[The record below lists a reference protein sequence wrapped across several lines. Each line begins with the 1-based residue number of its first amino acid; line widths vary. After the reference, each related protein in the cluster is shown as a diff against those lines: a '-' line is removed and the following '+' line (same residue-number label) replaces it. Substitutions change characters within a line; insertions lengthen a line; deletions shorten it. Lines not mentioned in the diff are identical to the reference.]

1 MKKLIFR
8 LLAFALV
15 VMVMT
20 SCRSSKQTEKT
31 DISNISIGTMPSS
44 VAAKGS
50 VVEKVLANRSDSK
63 TVTAKL
69 GLQLVAGSRD
79 VSIGGS
85 LRMKRDDVI
94 QLSLVF
100 LGLFDVG
107 CMEFTPDYIL
117 VMDRMNHQYIKVNY
131 KEVDFFRESGL
142 NFQVFQS
149 LFWDELFLLGEQG
162 NKIKDS
168 HFQVTRA
175 EQQVTLTNTDSR
187 WVALNFLLNALENRV
202 SQTSI
207 LPKQNQSSTA
217 SLTWKYLSYGKL
229 GEQEFPSRMQVD
241 INTGKKPVQAT
252 ISLSNLRTDANWETR
267 TKIDTNKYTA
277 VSLETVFNR
286 IMKLAQ

>member
-31 DISNISIGTMPSS
+31 DISNISIGTMPSN

-107 CMEFTPDYIL
+107 CMEFTPDHIL

>member
-207 LPKQNQSSTA
+207 LPKQSQSSTA

>member
-31 DISNISIGTMPSS
+31 DISNISISTMPSN

>member
-149 LFWDELFLLGEQG
+149 LFWDELFLLEEQG

>member
-15 VMVMT
+15 AMVMT

-31 DISNISIGTMPSS
+31 DISNISISTMPSS

-207 LPKQNQSSTA
+207 LPKQSQSSTA

>member
-31 DISNISIGTMPSS
+31 DISNISIGTMPSN